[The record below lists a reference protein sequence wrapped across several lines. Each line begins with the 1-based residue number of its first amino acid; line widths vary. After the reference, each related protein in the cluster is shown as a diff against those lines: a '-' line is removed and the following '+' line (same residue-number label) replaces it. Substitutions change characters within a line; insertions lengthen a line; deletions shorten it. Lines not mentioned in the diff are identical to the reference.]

1 MSVAELTINLILT
14 NYLIDSTEMDQSV
27 KEFYKLITVCI
38 TLNYIYK
45 INGNI

>member
-1 MSVAELTINLILT
+1 MSVAELTINLIRT
-14 NYLIDSTEMDQSV
+14 NNLIDSIEMDRSV
-27 KEFYKLITVCI
+27 KEFYKIILVYI

>member
-1 MSVAELTINLILT
+1 MSVAKLTINMIRT
-14 NYLIDSTEMDQSV
+14 NNLIDSIEMDRSV
-27 KEFYKLITVCI
+27 KEFYKIILVCI